1 MKGKLVRDR
10 IPEIIEQND
19 KRKPRTKTLSPREF
33 GRELRKKLVEEASEA
48 SKATRL
54 SLPGELADIEEII
67 DALCKIYKLKRSTIR
82 KIQNIKRA
90 KRGGFKNRVFLID

>member
-1 MKGKLVRDR
+1 MKGKLVRDK

-19 KRKPRTKTLSPREF
+19 KRKPRIKTLSPREF

-67 DALCKIYKLKRSTIR
+67 DALCKIYKLKRSTIT